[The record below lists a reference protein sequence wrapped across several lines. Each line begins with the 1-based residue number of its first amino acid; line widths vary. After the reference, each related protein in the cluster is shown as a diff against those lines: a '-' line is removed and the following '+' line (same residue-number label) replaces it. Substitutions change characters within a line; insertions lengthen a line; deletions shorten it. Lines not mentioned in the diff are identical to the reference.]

1 MDTDATVIEPDAGSE
16 STRTS
21 ARTSGRRS
29 SIELITRA
37 EPRRRWSIE
46 QKQSIAAESLAPGAS
61 PTEVACRYGVSSGLL
76 YAWRKALLAAQPNI
90 ARFARVEVAGPAG
103 AGRGPDKVTLPLAY
117 VSPIEFESNQPWAA
131 AQQPRHRVSG
141 RCHGSESKMSV
152 SNRRLPQRCRQHDRI
167 LTTAMCMMNDN
178 VVTLCCTKSVK
189 SKKCPLWGTLDLR
202 AR

>member
-16 STRTS
+16 STCTS

-90 ARFARVEVAGPAG
+90 ARFARVEVAGSAKPIDPTPNAALPPPPA
-103 AGRGPDKVTLPLAY
+103 P
-117 VSPIEFESNQPWAA
+117 AA
-131 AQQPRHRVSG
+131 ATIEIVLPNRTTVRVDAQIDPRALRRVL
-141 RCHGSESKMSV
+141 SV
-152 SNRRLPQRCRQHDRI
+152 LAKP
-167 LTTAMCMMNDN
+167 
-178 VVTLCCTKSVK
+178 
-189 SKKCPLWGTLDLR
+189 
-202 AR
+202 